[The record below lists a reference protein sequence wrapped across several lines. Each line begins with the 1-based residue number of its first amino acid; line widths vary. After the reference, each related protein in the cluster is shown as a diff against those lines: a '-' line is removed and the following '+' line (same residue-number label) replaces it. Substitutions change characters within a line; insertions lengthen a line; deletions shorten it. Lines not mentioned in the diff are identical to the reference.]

1 MAYYQYNE
9 TTREL
14 VQISDFPIS
23 PDTNLPVSEVE
34 ISKTELLDLYQWD
47 QESLQFIQKNLRII
61 TKKEFIKR
69 LTPDEYSAIKTL
81 TTQNGTAD
89 YYWQLF
95 MLDGDINLDDQD
107 VIDGLNLF
115 VSLGAL
121 ATNRPAEI
129 TS

>member
-107 VIDGLNLF
+107 TIDGLTLF

>member
-1 MAYYQYNE
+1 MAHYQYNE

>member
-9 TTREL
+9 ITRQL
-14 VQISDFPIS
+14 VQISDFPIA
-23 PDTNLPVSEVE
+23 PDTNLPVSEVD
-34 ISKTELLDLYQWD
+34 ISKTRLLDLYQWD

-61 TKKEFIKR
+61 TKTEFIKR

-95 MLDGDINLDDQD
+95 MLDGDIDLDDQD
-107 VIDGLNLF
+107 VIDGLALF
-115 VSLGAL
+115 ASLGVL
-121 ATNRPAEI
+121 TSNRLVEI
-129 TS
+129 AS

>member
-1 MAYYQYNE
+1 MAHYQYNE

-47 QESLQFIQKNLRII
+47 RESLQFVQKNLRII

-81 TTQNGTAD
+81 TTQNNTAD

-95 MLDGDINLDDQD
+95 MLDGDIDLDDKD
-107 VIDGLNLF
+107 TIDGLNLF
-115 VSLGAL
+115 ANLGVL
-121 ATNRPAEI
+121 TNNRIMEI

>member
-1 MAYYQYNE
+1 MAHYQYNE

-107 VIDGLNLF
+107 TIDGLTLF

>member
-95 MLDGDINLDDQD
+95 MLDGDIDLDDQD

>member
-95 MLDGDINLDDQD
+95 MLDDNINLDDQD
-107 VIDGLNLF
+107 TIDGLNLF
-115 VSLGAL
+115 ASLGAL

-129 TS
+129 AS

>member
-14 VQISDFPIS
+14 VNISDFPIA

-34 ISKTELLDLYQWD
+34 ISKTELLGLYQWD
-47 QESLQFIQKNLRII
+47 KESLQFIEKNLRII
-61 TKKEFIKR
+61 TKKELIKR

-81 TTQNGTAD
+81 TTQNNTAD

-95 MLDGDINLDDQD
+95 MLDGDIDLDDKD
-107 VIDGLNLF
+107 TIDGLNLF
-115 VSLGAL
+115 ANLGVL
-121 ATNRPAEI
+121 TNNRIMEI

>member
-9 TTREL
+9 ITREL
-14 VQISDFPIS
+14 VQISDFPIA

-95 MLDGDINLDDQD
+95 MLDGDIDLDDQD
-107 VIDGLNLF
+107 VIDGLALF
-115 VSLGAL
+115 ASLGVL
-121 ATNRPAEI
+121 TSNRLVEI
-129 TS
+129 AS

>member
-14 VQISDFPIS
+14 VNISDFPIA

-47 QESLQFIQKNLRII
+47 RESLQFVQKNLRII

-81 TTQNGTAD
+81 TTQNNTAD

-95 MLDGDINLDDQD
+95 MLDGDIDLADQD
-107 VIDGLNLF
+107 TIDGLNLF
-115 VSLGAL
+115 ANLGVL
-121 ATNRPAEI
+121 TNNRIMEI

>member
-95 MLDGDINLDDQD
+95 MLDDNINLDDQD
-107 VIDGLNLF
+107 TIDGLNLF
-115 VSLGAL
+115 TSLGAL

>member
-34 ISKTELLDLYQWD
+34 ISKADLLNLYQWD
-47 QESLQFIQKNLRII
+47 KESLQFIQKNLRII

-81 TTQNGTAD
+81 TTQNGPSD

-95 MLDGDINLDDQD
+95 MLDGDIDLDDQD
-107 VIDGLNLF
+107 TIDGLNLF
-115 VSLGAL
+115 ASLGAL
-121 ATNRPAEI
+121 TANRLAEI
-129 TS
+129 IS